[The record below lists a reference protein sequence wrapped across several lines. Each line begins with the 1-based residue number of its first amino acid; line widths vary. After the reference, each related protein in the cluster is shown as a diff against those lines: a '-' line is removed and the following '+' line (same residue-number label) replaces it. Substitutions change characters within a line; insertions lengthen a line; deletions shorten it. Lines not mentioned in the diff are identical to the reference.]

1 MAQLGSPDMRL
12 PIQLALTYPKR
23 LMNGFSKLDLIKNNT
38 LTFEA
43 PDTEA
48 FPCLKLAYEALRI
61 GGTMPAVLNAANEEA
76 VRLFLEEKIGFLEIP
91 QIIERVMTSHTVED
105 TPDLDDII
113 KMDLWAREKVGET
126 VSD

>member
-1 MAQLGSPDMRL
+1 
-12 PIQLALTYPKR
+12 
-23 LMNGFSKLDLIKNNT
+23 
-38 LTFEA
+38 
-43 PDTEA
+43 
-48 FPCLKLAYEALRI
+48 LRI